1 MDQKLIEPE
10 MVKLILENI
19 ENPLEIT
26 CVRKNFWNGTST
38 TQKIVLQTKNL
49 LHEIKLS
56 VFQDKLPTEQQTVYR
71 MEENLVQLHR
81 RQVLIFR
88 TYKE

>member
-1 MDQKLIEPE
+1 MDQKLIEPK
-10 MVKLILENI
+10 MLKLILETI
-19 ENPLEIT
+19 ENLLKVT
-26 CVRKNFWNGTST
+26 CVRKNFLNGTST
-38 TQKIVLQTKNL
+38 TQKIVPQTKKL

-56 VFQDKLPTEQQTVYR
+56 VFKDKLPTEQQTVYR